1 MDVVL
6 LPRPVGCLWIPLQ
19 IMTLGLVTLLLRS
32 AEGKF
37 PRRMDDQGVET
48 RSGKRIGWAE
58 VVTVQKLRHA
68 MGPKAIAEE
77 LIFSSRKGRFSIHSR
92 RLANYEDLAQY
103 ALRRVSPAAV
113 GRGR

>member
-1 MDVVL
+1 MEVRL

-37 PRRMDDQGVET
+37 PRRMDEQGVET
-48 RSGKRIGWAE
+48 RGGKRIGWTD

-68 MGPKAIAEE
+68 MGPKTIAEE
-77 LIFSSRKGRFSIHSR
+77 VIFSSPNGRFSIHSR
-92 RLANYEDLAQY
+92 RLADYEDLTRY
-103 ALRRVSPAAV
+103 ALQRVPPSAMGPA
-113 GRGR
+113 R